1 MYRRHYAEIS
11 EDASHN
17 ARRRERTILES
28 AVEKLRDA
36 KKRGARSPE
45 AFEATAYVRQ
55 LWTVFI
61 SDLSN
66 DDNALPVPLRASL
79 ISIGLW
85 VRREV
90 DRIDAGQSENFDGLI
105 EINQMIADGLV

>member
-1 MYRRHYAEIS
+1 MYRRHYAEMS
-11 EDASHN
+11 EEASHN

-28 AVEKLRDA
+28 AVTKLREA
-36 KKRGARSPE
+36 KLCGARTPE
-45 AFEATAYVRQ
+45 SFEATAYVRQ

-61 SDLSN
+61 SDLSS
-66 DDNALPVPLRASL
+66 DENALPIALRASL
-79 ISIGLW
+79 ISIGIW

-90 DRIDAGQSENFDGLI
+90 DRIDSGQSENFDGLI